1 MQRSG
6 NRRKAAFMR
15 QQNSVLRP
23 DGNLLTLSRL
33 ASAGKTGC
41 HEGMF
46 QMNGAPARFGGRLTR
61 RAMLKIGAILPL
73 GLSLPS
79 LLSAAAANSPTAGK
93 FGKAKRCLMIYMWGG
108 PSHIDLFDMKPEAPV
123 EIRGEFSPISTRVP
137 GIQICEHLP
146 HLARQ
151 TDKIG
156 FIRSVT
162 HSDNNHS
169 TSAHWMLTG
178 HKHALSA
185 ENFGAE
191 SSDFPHIGSV
201 LSKFTPVEGHLPTF
215 VALPEVI
222 ATTAG
227 FVTPGQ
233 GGGILGKAYD
243 PFRINQHPDEPNFR
257 VQNLTPVA
265 GLTDTRLRSRV
276 RLLQEFDRFRGKL
289 IDSADASALST
300 FQQRAL
306 DLVTSEQTR
315 TAFDLQSEPDSERE
329 RYGRHT
335 FGQSLLLARRFLESG
350 VKLVTVYWHRDQP
363 GVDTTWDTHSA
374 NFKQLKERLLPQT
387 DKSVAALL
395 EDLSSRGLLEE
406 TLVIWMSEFGR
417 TPRINNSEAG
427 RDHWGACNTIWM
439 AGGGVPGGQVY
450 GASDKI
456 ASEPVTDAVS
466 PADLSATIYHL
477 MGLDPASVIYDPLG
491 RPLPISEGQVLKKFI
506 EA

>member
-1 MQRSG
+1 
-6 NRRKAAFMR
+6 
-15 QQNSVLRP
+15 
-23 DGNLLTLSRL
+23 
-33 ASAGKTGC
+33 
-41 HEGMF
+41 MF
-46 QMNGAPARFGGRLTR
+46 QMNGALARFDGRLTR

-73 GLSLPS
+73 GLTLPS
-79 LLSAAAANSPTAGK
+79 LLSANAANSPAAGK
-93 FGKAKRCLMIYMWGG
+93 FGKARRCLMVYMWGG

-123 EIRGEFSPISTRVP
+123 EIRGEFSPIRTKVP

-146 HLARQ
+146 YLARQ

-201 LSKFTPVEGHLPTF
+201 LSKLAPAKSHLPTF

-227 FVTPGQ
+227 FVAPGQ
-233 GGGILGKAYD
+233 GGGILGQAYD

-265 GLTDTRLRSRV
+265 GLTDSRLRSRV
-276 RLLQEFDRFRGKL
+276 SLLQEFDRFRGEL
-289 IDSADASALST
+289 VDSAEASAFST

-315 TAFDLQSEPDSERE
+315 AAFDLQSEPDSERD

-335 FGQSLLLARRFLESG
+335 FGQSLLLARRLLESG
-350 VKLVTVYWHRDQP
+350 VKLVTVYWHRDKP
-363 GVDTTWDTHSA
+363 GIDTTWDTHSG
-374 NFKQLKERLLPQT
+374 NFKQLKERLLPQS
-387 DKSVAALL
+387 DKSLATLL
-395 EDLSSRGLLEE
+395 EDLSTRGLLDD
-406 TLVIWMSEFGR
+406 TLVVWMSEFGR
-417 TPRINNSEAG
+417 TPKINNSDGG

-456 ASEPVTDAVS
+456 ASEPVSDAVS

-491 RPLPISEGQVLKKFI
+491 RPLPISEGHVLNKFI
-506 EA
+506 EG